1 MATVSTFLS
10 LRPSLTKLSQV
21 LATSILTMGLP
32 IFAGAN
38 SALAQTCNPFGC
50 SQPGAAECN
59 PFGCPNPGAP
69 PCNPFGCPAS
79 PSPPP
84 AKNPQSQG
92 PVVYPQQGPVVY
104 PQGTV
109 VYPQQGPM
117 VYPQGTVVYPQQG
130 PVVYPQGTVVYPQQG
145 TGVYPPAQAGTQVP
159 VNQGYNQVG
168 GIWFGPNGQPVP
180 ADRRP
185 GEDQATCI
193 TRLRFFNLQ
202 ADSRSETHG
211 DYRYS
216 RPGRITIQQMQAA
229 GLENR
234 SFLGEKWRGLQPQ
247 VVIALAS
254 PEEATIRCR

>member
-1 MATVSTFLS
+1 MSTVSAFS
-10 LRPSLTKLSQV
+10 NLRPSLTKLSQV

-32 IFAGAN
+32 IFAGVN
-38 SALAQTCNPFGC
+38 SSLAQTCNPFGC

-59 PFGCPNPGAP
+59 PFGCPNPGAA
-69 PCNPFGCPAS
+69 PCTPFGCPAS
-79 PSPPP
+79 PTPPP
-84 AKNPQSQG
+84 ARNPQPQAPAVYPQPGTVVYPQPGTVVYPQG
-92 PVVYPQQGPVVY
+92 PVVYPQP
-104 PQGTV
+104 GTV
-109 VYPQQGPM
+109 VYPQP
-117 VYPQGTVVYPQQG
+117 GTVVYPQ
-130 PVVYPQGTVVYPQQG
+130 PG
-145 TGVYPPAQAGTQVP
+145 TGGYPPAQSGTQVP

-168 GIWFGPNGQPVP
+168 GIWFGPDGKPVP

-193 TRLRFFNLQ
+193 ARLRFFNLQ

-216 RPGRITIQQMQAA
+216 RPGGITVQQMQSA

-234 SFLGEKWRGLQPQ
+234 SFLGEKWRGSQPQ
-247 VVIALAS
+247 VLVTLAS